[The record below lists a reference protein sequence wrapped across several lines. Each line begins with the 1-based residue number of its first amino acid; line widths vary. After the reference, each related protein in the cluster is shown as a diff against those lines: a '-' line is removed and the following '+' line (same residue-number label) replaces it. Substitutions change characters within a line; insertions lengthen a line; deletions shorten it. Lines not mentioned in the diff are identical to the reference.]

1 MGEGALPPSVHRLV
15 DWDRPPNNSGAPNR
29 NNSTSSPSLVAA
41 AGEPVGAVPAAQAQR
56 NSVTLRSANSKSVPA
71 LHEANNGQEPIQEL
85 YPPQQ
90 HPHHH
95 PHHQQQA
102 QRMMANQ
109 RTMSAQHLPPPPPQ
123 QQQQR
128 YPPGPAAGP
137 MPNSPTRLQAPHFG
151 SSPPPSMTQQQQLQ
165 LQQQQQQQQMRS
177 ESSFKLLQLS
187 IVKQKFVS
195 STTDLVQYKI

>member
-1 MGEGALPPSVHRLV
+1 
-15 DWDRPPNNSGAPNR
+15 
-29 NNSTSSPSLVAA
+29 
-41 AGEPVGAVPAAQAQR
+41 
-56 NSVTLRSANSKSVPA
+56 LRSANSKSVPA

-123 QQQQR
+123 QQQQQR
-128 YPPGPAAGP
+128 YPPGPAVGP

-151 SSPPPSMTQQQQLQ
+151 SSPPPPMIQQQQLQ
-165 LQQQQQQQQMRS
+165 LQQQQQQMRS

-187 IVKQKFVS
+187 IFKQKFVS
-195 STTDLVQYKI
+195 ATTDLVQYKI